1 MNPFVRR
8 DRAAAT
14 KKVRNAFVRRDRA
27 PRQQNTQ
34 AATLERVAP
43 TAPIFSDVC
52 SETGVTLSRFMIETA
67 LANPELSELESIFS
81 SIETASKTIS
91 NLVRRSSLT
100 GLTGYLDSGNIN
112 IQGEEQKKLDVI
124 TNDVLKNALRYTGRM
139 GVLASE
145 EEDAPVEVDDDIEE
159 KYQKEVLVE
168 KTRGEF
174 ASTLETRMCL
184 CCCARVPSP
193 CGTARVDG
201 VGAKHKTNAG
211 KYVAVFDPLDGSSN
225 VDAGIPT
232 GTIFG
237 IFEDKQDEC
246 DLTADDLDTCLETTL
261 QPGNSLVASG
271 YVLYSSATHLFMTL
285 GAGTYG
291 FTYDEHIG
299 EFVLTHP
306 CVEIPK
312 RGKIYSCNEAN
323 RPYWDKPLQDYFEGL
338 STGTGES
345 KTQYTSRYIGS
356 MVGDVHRTLLYGG
369 VFGYPADAK
378 NKNGKLRL
386 LYEAA
391 PMAFLVEQ
399 AGGAATTGRGR
410 IMDIEPTNV
419 HQRVPCML
427 GSVDDVNELL
437 GHYSKTSPAEDIYQ
451 P

>member
-1 MNPFVRR
+1 
-8 DRAAAT
+8 
-14 KKVRNAFVRRDRA
+14 
-27 PRQQNTQ
+27 
-34 AATLERVAP
+34 
-43 TAPIFSDVC
+43 
-52 SETGVTLSRFMIETA
+52 
-67 LANPELSELESIFS
+67 
-81 SIETASKTIS
+81 
-91 NLVRRSSLT
+91 
-100 GLTGYLDSGNIN
+100 
-112 IQGEEQKKLDVI
+112 
-124 TNDVLKNALRYTGRM
+124 
-139 GVLASE
+139 
-145 EEDAPVEVDDDIEE
+145 
-159 KYQKEVLVE
+159 VLVLL
-168 KTRGEF
+168 RARAF
-174 ASTLETRMCL
+174 ALE
-184 CCCARVPSP
+184 AR
-193 CGTARVDG
+193 GTARV
-201 VGAKHKTNAG
+201 GAAQSRGARTPPPRDERTKRTAAAG

-345 KTQYTSRYIGS
+345 GTQYTSRYIGS

>member
-1 MNPFVRR
+1 MQLQKTLLALGLHASVALQARGGTR
-8 DRAAAT
+8 GA
-14 KKVRNAFVRRDRA
+14 NAL
-27 PRQQNTQ
+27 Q
-34 AATLERVAP
+34 AATLEPPTRASP
-43 TAPIFSDVC
+43 TAPVFDQVC
-52 SETGVTLSRFMIETA
+52 KETGITLSRFMIETA
-67 LANPELSELESIFS
+67 IANPELSELESIFS
-81 SIETASKTIS
+81 SIETATKTIS

-100 GLTGYLDSGNIN
+100 GLTGYLDDGNIN

-124 TNDVLKNALRYTGRM
+124 TNDVLKNALRFTGRM

-145 EEDAPVEVDDDIEE
+145 EEDVPVEVEDESAAR
-159 KYQKEVLVE
+159 YQKEVLVE
-168 KTRGEF
+168 QT
-174 ASTLETRMCL
+174 S
-184 CCCARVPSP
+184 
-193 CGTARVDG
+193 
-201 VGAKHKTNAG
+201 G

-299 EFVLTHP
+299 EFVLSHP
-306 CVEIPK
+306 DVKIPA
-312 RGKIYSCNEAN
+312 RGKIYSTNEAN
-323 RPYWDKPLQDYFEGL
+323 RWEWDQPLQDYVTAIQKGE
-338 STGTGES
+338 GES
-345 KTQYTSRYIGS
+345 QTKYSARYIGS

-369 VFGYPADAK
+369 IFGYAADAK
-378 NKNGKLRL
+378 NKAGKLRL

-399 AGGAATTGRGR
+399 AGGVATTGRDR
-410 IMDIEPTNV
+410 IMDIEPSNV
-419 HQRVPCML
+419 HQRVPCIL
-427 GSVDDVNELL
+427 GSADDVNELKS
-437 GHYSKTSPAEDIYQ
+437 YYAKTDKSADIYQ
-451 P
+451 G

>member
-1 MNPFVRR
+1 LKMQRLIVALCLS
-8 DRAAAT
+8 AAAAL
-14 KKVRNAFVRRDRA
+14 VPNSAAARSNSNAKA
-27 PRQQNTQ
+27 PLK

-168 KTRGEF
+168 KTR
-174 ASTLETRMCL
+174 
-184 CCCARVPSP
+184 
-193 CGTARVDG
+193 
-201 VGAKHKTNAG
+201 G

-437 GHYSKTSPAEDIYQ
+437 GHYSKTSPSEDIYQ

>member
-1 MNPFVRR
+1 VPNSASARS
-8 DRAAAT
+8 AAS
-14 KKVRNAFVRRDRA
+14 NAKA
-27 PRQQNTQ
+27 PLK

-168 KTRGEF
+168 KTR
-174 ASTLETRMCL
+174 
-184 CCCARVPSP
+184 
-193 CGTARVDG
+193 
-201 VGAKHKTNAG
+201 G

-437 GHYSKTSPAEDIYQ
+437 GHYSKTSPSEDIYQ